1 MEPLTEARIRA
12 SLINCSKGEASR
24 IKMPPGLAGLPWDD
38 LDFLGWSDPGAP
50 LRSVI
55 VLPGP
60 AGVTPAGP
68 IGVAQAGP
76 VGVVLR
82 RPESKR
88 TAAARSSMCRVCLT
102 QHTSDGV
109 TLFVAPLAG
118 AAGRNGNSV
127 GEYICSDLACSL
139 YLRGK
144 KQPRGRLVRQEE
156 SLSLAERVDRAMTNL
171 NGFVK
176 RVAG

>member
-1 MEPLTEARIRA
+1 MEPLTETQIRA

-24 IKMPPGLAGLPWDD
+24 IKLPSGFTGLPWHD

-55 VLPGP
+55 VMP
-60 AGVTPAGP
+60 
-68 IGVAQAGP
+68 GP

-82 RPESKR
+82 RPEPKR
-88 TAAARSSMCRVCLT
+88 AGVMRSSMCRVCLT
-102 QHTSDGV
+102 QHSADGV

-127 GEYICSDLACSL
+127 GEYLCSDLACSL

-144 KQPRGRLVRQEE
+144 RQPRGRLVRQEE
-156 SLSLAERVDRAMTNL
+156 SLSLDERVDRAMTNL

-176 RVAG
+176 RVSG